1 MNSVHNHIKH
11 PSTPPVEETH
21 PFFQPI
27 VSLQTLSIV
36 GYEAL
41 GRRVRAGQV
50 SSLGPFFLNKEI
62 PMEQQLVIDR
72 SIRNSAI
79 TQMARLN
86 SDMKLFINIK
96 PSWLYNQYR
105 KSGVLPTLQMIER
118 QSLDPS
124 RVVIEITEEDFS
136 GDLDE
141 LSKIIHVYRQAG
153 CTLAIDDIGSG
164 FSNYDRIA
172 SLRPQILKVDM
183 RLLKNGIVDGGYHAV
198 LKSFSILA
206 SQIGASLLV
215 EGVETREELAYALK
229 VGARYVQGF
238 LFSPAQVDFQAPQT
252 YEELLRDC
260 IDRYTQSELMRQRQ
274 LYTVMDQ
281 FKALITCDAEISTEV
296 EADAFI
302 SQLLDH
308 VPENVV
314 RIYICREE
322 GLQVSSNYVREEEGL
337 WSCDARAR
345 GANWIWRPYFITTV
359 LQSKYGRQGC
369 LSQEYTDLE
378 SSSSM
383 QTYSAHIGGLHYL
396 FLDLLITDRTN
407 PKENNKD

>member
-1 MNSVHNHIKH
+1 MNSMHNELELGDPYI
-11 PSTPPVEETH
+11 PSIDELH

-41 GRRVRAGQV
+41 GRSIKNGQV
-50 SSLGPFFLNKEI
+50 TSLGPFFHNKRI
-62 PMEQQLVIDR
+62 PQEKQLAVDRVIR
-72 SIRNSAI
+72 SRAI
-79 TQMARLN
+79 TQMASLN
-86 SDMKLFINIK
+86 SDTKLFININ
-96 PSWLYNQYR
+96 PSWVYQQYQETG
-105 KSGVLPTLQMIER
+105 SLPTIQMI
-118 QSLDPS
+118 QQQGLDPS
-124 RVVIEITEEDFS
+124 RVVIEITEAGFS
-136 GDLDE
+136 GNLDE
-141 LSKIIHVYRQAG
+141 LSDIINAYRQAG

-183 RLLKNGIVDGGYHAV
+183 RLLKNGIVHEGYHAV

-215 EGVETREELAYALK
+215 EGVETREDLAYALK

-238 LFSPAQVDFQAPQT
+238 LFSPALAQFQSPRA
-252 YEELLRDC
+252 YEELLQDC
-260 IDRYTQSELMRQRQ
+260 IDRYTKSELDRQRQ

-281 FKALITCDAEISTEV
+281 FNDLINSNAEISSGA

-302 SQLLDH
+302 LSLL
-308 VPENVV
+308 PLMPANVV
-314 RIYICREE
+314 CIYICREE
-322 GLQVSSNYVREEEGL
+322 GIQISANYIREENGS
-337 WSCDARAR
+337 WYCDPRAR

-359 LQSKYGRQGC
+359 LQTKHGDRGC

-383 QTYSAHIGGLHYL
+383 QTYSAHIGDMYYL
-396 FLDLLITDRTN
+396 FLDLRL
-407 PKENNKD
+407 